1 MAERRAIS
9 FSLANLFLVVTWV
22 SIVLGIQATWG
33 RQTLPYTIAISGGI
47 VGILIGRILIAKEG
61 PRDTHWL
68 RHPRWVGSCLAC
80 GTIGSFLGRALQYAG
95 GSHSS
100 NVFAAI
106 QLLIAA
112 GGVLGIL
119 LGIRLRSSVVDGA
132 DQKGAARRDP

>member
-1 MAERRAIS
+1 MS

-33 RQTLPYTIAISGGI
+33 RETLPYTMAISGGI
-47 VGILIGRILIAKEG
+47 VGILTGRMLIAREG

-68 RHPRWVGSCLAC
+68 RHPRWIGSCLAC

-95 GSHSS
+95 ESHSS
-100 NVFAAI
+100 NVFAGI
-106 QLLIAA
+106 QLLIVV

-119 LGIRLRSSVVDGA
+119 LGIKIRSSVDDGS
-132 DQKGAARRDP
+132 DQNDTAKRDH